1 MTQTKKELT
10 EEFQKTELE
19 IQLSYNKIEV
29 LKTEIKL
36 KEYKLKEIKNKLE
49 KVDKY
54 RNNEKK
60 ILEKE
65 KSILYK

>member
-1 MTQTKKELT
+1 MVQTKTELT
-10 EEFQKTELE
+10 QEFEKTELE
-19 IQLSYNKIEV
+19 IQLSHNKIEV
-29 LKTEIKL
+29 LKTEITL
-36 KEYKLKEIKNKLE
+36 KELKLKEIKNNLE
-49 KVDKY
+49 KIDKY